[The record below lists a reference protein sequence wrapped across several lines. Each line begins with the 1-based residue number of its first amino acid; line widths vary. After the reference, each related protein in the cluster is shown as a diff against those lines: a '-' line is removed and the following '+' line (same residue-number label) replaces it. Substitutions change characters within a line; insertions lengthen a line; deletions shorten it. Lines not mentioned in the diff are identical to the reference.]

1 VMHTLIIR
9 VERWLTQVLSS
20 RRPKKA
26 GKPKGAAGAGKGKV
40 VKKPSVPE
48 TLAKR
53 RKLNAERRAR
63 GQKLRLLSLQKS
75 AVKRKE
81 IFKRAEKYA
90 KEYRTKELDDLRCAR
105 QARKSNNFYVPDQP
119 KVAFVMRIRGIN
131 GLHPKPRKVLQLFR
145 LRQINNGVFIKL
157 NKATINMLRLAEP
170 YITWGYPNLKSVR
183 ELIYKRGFGKV
194 EGRRIA
200 LTNNEI
206 IEKKLGRHGIICM
219 EDIIHEIFTAGPHF
233 KEASNF
239 LWYFKL
245 NTPNGGWRKKNNHFV
260 DGGDFGCRDDK
271 INNLLRRM
279 I

>member
-1 VMHTLIIR
+1 MDVSDVVSLLCGRLRAMAD
-9 VERWLTQVLSS
+9 VSAAKKS
-20 RRPKKA
+20 PAKKA
-26 GKPKGAAGAGKGKV
+26 KAKGAS
-40 VKKPSVPE
+40 VKKRPSVPE

-53 RKLNAERRAR
+53 KTINAERKTR
-63 GQKLRLLSLQKS
+63 GIRLRLLIAKKK
-75 AVKRKE
+75 ADKRRE

-90 KEYRTKELDDLRCAR
+90 KEYRVKDLDNLRCAR
-105 QARKSNNFYVPDQP
+105 QARKSNNFFVPDQP
-119 KVAFVMRIRGIN
+119 KVAFVIRIRGIN

-183 ELIYKRGFGKV
+183 ELVYKRGFGKV
-194 EGRRIA
+194 DRRRIA

-219 EDIIHEIFTAGPHF
+219 EDIIHEIITAGPHF

>member
-1 VMHTLIIR
+1 MADT
-9 VERWLTQVLSS
+9 SAAKS
-20 RRPKKA
+20 PAKKA
-26 GKPKGAAGAGKGKV
+26 PAKKPKAAGSKGA

-48 TLAKR
+48 SLAKR
-53 RKLNAERRAR
+53 RKLMSERKAR
-63 GQKLRLLSLQKS
+63 GKRLRLLALK
-75 AVKRKE
+75 KRSEKKRE

-90 KEYRTKELDDLRCAR
+90 KEYRVKDLDDLRCAR
-105 QARKSNNFYVPDQP
+105 QARKSGNYFVADQP

-157 NKATINMLRLAEP
+157 NKATINMLRIAEP

-183 ELIYKRGFGKV
+183 ELVYKRGFGKLD
-194 EGRRIA
+194 GRRIA

-206 IEKKLGRHGIICM
+206 IEKKLGKFGIICM
-219 EDIIHEIFTAGPHF
+219 EDIIHEIMTAGPHF
-233 KEASNF
+233 KQASNF

>member
-1 VMHTLIIR
+1 MADT
-9 VERWLTQVLSS
+9 SAAKS
-20 RRPKKA
+20 PAKKA
-26 GKPKGAAGAGKGKV
+26 PAKKPKAAGSKGA

-48 TLAKR
+48 SLAKR
-53 RKLNAERRAR
+53 RKLMSERKAR
-63 GQKLRLLSLQKS
+63 GKRLRLLALK
-75 AVKRKE
+75 KRSEKKRE

-90 KEYRTKELDDLRCAR
+90 KEYRVKDLDDLRCAR
-105 QARKSNNFYVPDQP
+105 QALKSGNYFVADQP

-157 NKATINMLRLAEP
+157 NKATINMLRIAEP

-183 ELIYKRGFGKV
+183 ELVYKRGFGKID
-194 EGRRIA
+194 GRRIA

-206 IEKKLGRHGIICM
+206 IEKKLGKFGIICM
-219 EDIIHEIFTAGPHF
+219 EDIIHEIMTAGPHF
-233 KEASNF
+233 KQASNF

>member
-1 VMHTLIIR
+1 MADK
-9 VERWLTQVLSS
+9 SAAKS
-20 RRPKKA
+20 PAKKA
-26 GKPKGAAGAGKGKV
+26 KSKGVA
-40 VKKPSVPE
+40 VKKRPSVPE
-48 TLAKR
+48 TLAKKK
-53 RKLNAERRAR
+53 KLNAERKAR
-63 GQKLRLLSLQKS
+63 GLRLRLLVAK
-75 AVKRKE
+75 KRADKRRD

-90 KEYRTKELDDLRCAR
+90 KEYRMKDLDDLRCAR
-105 QARKSNNFYVPDQP
+105 QARKAGNFYVADQP
-119 KVAFVMRIRGIN
+119 KVAFVIRIRGIN

-145 LRQINNGVFIKL
+145 LRQINNGVFVKL
-157 NKATINMLRLAEP
+157 NKSTINMLRLAEP

-183 ELIYKRGFGKV
+183 ELVYKRGFGKV
-194 EGRRIA
+194 DGRRIA

-219 EDIIHEIFTAGPHF
+219 EDVIHEIMTAGPHF

>member
-1 VMHTLIIR
+1 MADK
-9 VERWLTQVLSS
+9 SAAKS
-20 RRPKKA
+20 PAKSPAKK
-26 GKPKGAAGAGKGKV
+26 GKGVV

-48 TLAKR
+48 TLAKKK
-53 RKLNAERRAR
+53 KLNTERKAR
-63 GQKLRLLSLQKS
+63 GVRLRLLTQK
-75 AVKRKE
+75 KRVEKRRE

-90 KEYRTKELDDLRCAR
+90 KEYRVKDLYNLRCAR
-105 QARKSNNFYVPDQP
+105 QARKGNNFFVPDQP
-119 KVAFVMRIRGIN
+119 KVAFVIRIRGIN

-145 LRQINNGVFIKL
+145 LRQINNGVFIRL

-183 ELIYKRGFGKV
+183 ELVYKRGFGKV
-194 EGRRIA
+194 DGRRIA

-206 IEKKLGRHGIICM
+206 IEKKLGRFGIICM
-219 EDIIHEIFTAGPHF
+219 EDIIHEIMTAGPHF

-245 NTPNGGWRKKNNHFV
+245 NTPNGGWRIKSNHFV

>member
-1 VMHTLIIR
+1 MADT
-9 VERWLTQVLSS
+9 SAAKS
-20 RRPKKA
+20 PAKKA
-26 GKPKGAAGAGKGKV
+26 PAKPKAAGSKGVK

-53 RKLNAERRAR
+53 RKVMSERKARAQR
-63 GQKLRLLSLQKS
+63 LRLITLK
-75 AVKRKE
+75 KRVEKRRD

-90 KEYRTKELDDLRCAR
+90 KEYRVKDLNDLRCAR
-105 QARKSNNFYVPDQP
+105 QARKSGNYFVPDQP

-145 LRQINNGVFIKL
+145 LRQINNGVFMKL
-157 NKATINMLRLAEP
+157 NKSTINMLRIAEP

-194 EGRRIA
+194 DGRRIA

-206 IEKKLGRHGIICM
+206 IEKKLGRHGIVCM
-219 EDIIHEIFTAGPHF
+219 EDIIHEIMTAGPHF